1 LSLPEALLLDLNGA
15 DWGHCLLI
23 DIRSLNAHSKRR
35 LILIQTGEERLTLS
49 RIARHFA
56 NIDCGIGGPE
66 GNYRQRLY
74 LFNKFI
80 PASGMER
87 KAMLKSAIRLVQ

>member
-1 LSLPEALLLDLNGA
+1 
-15 DWGHCLLI
+15 CLLI

-35 LILIQTGEERLTLS
+35 LILIQTGEERLALT

-56 NIDCGIGGPE
+56 NIDCGVGGPE

-74 LFNKFI
+74 LFNKFV
-80 PASGMER
+80 PGTGAER
-87 KAMLKSAIRLVQ
+87 KAMLKRAIRFVE